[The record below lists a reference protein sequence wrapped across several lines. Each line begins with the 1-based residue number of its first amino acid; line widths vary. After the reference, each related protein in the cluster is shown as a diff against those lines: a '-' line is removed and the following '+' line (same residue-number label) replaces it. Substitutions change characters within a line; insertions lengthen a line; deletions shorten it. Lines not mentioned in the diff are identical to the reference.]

1 MLRGSPLEQHP
12 FPRLQGTWVTREMQA
27 SKARMNPG
35 CRSTPRSACD
45 VNGHLDKHKPAAW
58 FFIPAILFPEQ
69 TSEPPS
75 QASAHKEAFV
85 LSGPGK
91 RVFHLQT
98 LSQRGIWALLC
109 PAGVSITVI
118 HSFLVLTAHHER
130 FPGIPSSLLCAQAE
144 WALGAEGNLPA
155 KVSWHSGLRLEHL
168 QHYSTDLGSIPF
180 ISSWD

>member
-1 MLRGSPLEQHP
+1 
-12 FPRLQGTWVTREMQA
+12 MQA
-27 SKARMNPG
+27 SKAQMNPG
-35 CRSTPRSACD
+35 CRSAPRSACD
-45 VNGHLDKHKPAAW
+45 VNGHLDKHKPAAS
-58 FFIPAILFPEQ
+58 LFQ
-69 TSEPPS
+69 LYCS
-75 QASAHKEAFV
+75 
-85 LSGPGK
+85 LSKPQSHLLRPQHIKRPLCCRGPGK

-109 PAGVSITVI
+109 PAGVSTTVI

-180 ISSWD
+180 ISSMGLAV